1 MRVIGFIIALLLLD
15 GAVEP
20 TQGWLIALV
29 VVTGLAVFRPRP
41 WSPLHLRPAIDVRLV
56 AFVLAVLLL
65 AGTIE
70 PTRDWL
76 IGLSIATGVAAF
88 MPRVVA
94 LDLFGENDRHSWW
107 AVCAPGSRWETSAS
121 GWGRRA
127 EREWDRWERRNDR
140 SDRRRERRADKATD
154 RWGDE
159 WR

>member
-1 MRVIGFIIALLLLD
+1 MRLIGFIIALLLLD

-41 WSPLHLRPAIDVRLV
+41 WSPLHFRPAIDVRLV

-65 AGTIE
+65 AGTVE

-88 MPRVVA
+88 MPRVIA
-94 LDLFGENDRHSWW
+94 FDLFGENDRRGWW
-107 AVCAPGSRWETSAS
+107 AECAPGPRLEANA
-121 GWGRRA
+121 GDWGRRA
-127 EREWDRWERRNDR
+127 EREWDRWERRADR
-140 SDRRRERRADKATD
+140 STRRRDRRENKAEE